1 MYNYM
6 DAGSSVISVIFFIA
20 TVIIGAFFTM
30 NLVLATVVDAFNNAT
45 EEQKRLLEQELE
57 EEEDEKLRTE
67 TVVEE

>member
-6 DAGSSVISVIFFIA
+6 DAGSSVISVIFFNA